1 MWDGPQNA
9 QNDTEG
15 RLGGFLH
22 RVSRGNRGLRNHK
35 TSLSLVYL
43 FMGSADSG
51 KDTALIE
58 NCKVHG
64 IDPEGY
70 LVEVIETFRDPAARE
85 RAAELTPVAIAK
97 AREPAQGSKTAPA
110 KNYPAWSSPD
120 RLVNIRTLTAK
131 GASASNN
138 PPTSS
143 QKDP

>member
-70 LVEVIETFRDPAARE
+70 LVEVIGAFRDPDARE
-85 RAAELTPVAIAK
+85 RAGELTPAAIAN
-97 AREPAQGSKTAPA
+97 ARETPNATKPPDGPCQKSPDLV
-110 KNYPAWSSPD
+110 SPD
-120 RLVNIRTLTAK
+120 RMPNFRRLTAK
-131 GASASNN
+131 GHIRF
-138 PPTSS
+138 
-143 QKDP
+143 K